1 MLKPCQTPP
10 PATVA
15 AVRERDPDA
24 RKERIMAAAGEV
36 FARTGFADGSVREI
50 SQKAQVNVASI
61 NYYFGSKEGLYGE
74 VLLAAHAEA
83 LDKQVLPE
91 LSQEPRV
98 ALREWIHFC
107 LRFVLTKRKAHPVL
121 GRLMAHEMH
130 QPTAALGELVRL
142 VIKPRFADLI
152 GLVVAVAGSARSQAE
167 CEMAAHQIIAMC
179 VHFDHSR
186 EVVGL
191 LGFPAPEVEADFAR
205 LADSIADMALY
216 GLTASRETGPA
227 TFKASQPPRKTPAAK
242 ARAPLSKKT
251 PPTA

>member
-1 MLKPCQTPP
+1 MPKAVPTS
-10 PATVA
+10 
-15 AVRERDPDA
+15 VRERDPDA
-24 RKERIMAAAGEV
+24 RKERIMKAAGEV

-50 SQKAQVNVASI
+50 SKKAQVNVASI
-61 NYYFGSKEGLYGE
+61 NYYFGSKEGLYRE
-74 VLLAAHAEA
+74 VLLAAHADA
-83 LDKQVLPE
+83 LDKQVLPD
-91 LSQEPRV
+91 LSQGPQS

-107 LRFVLTKRKAHPVL
+107 LRFVLIKRKAHPVL

-142 VIKPRFADLI
+142 VIKPRFSELI
-152 GLVVAVAGSARSQAE
+152 ALVTAVAASSRTQAE

-191 LGFPAPEVEADFAR
+191 LGFPPPQADDDFAR

-216 GLTASRETGPA
+216 GLTAT
-227 TFKASQPPRKTPAAK
+227 
-242 ARAPLSKKT
+242 KK
-251 PPTA
+251 